1 MARIAR
7 FWSRRGS
14 DGGRRGLVSYSRE
27 DLARLNARFMS
38 LERGQRRAIMRAV
51 NRGQVVADR
60 RHADLAIGVA
70 RRQQRFWRSA
80 WLLGPTIALAQAALT
95 PIGLQEGLLLAAW
108 GTMILGSMAW
118 WWYSRAARAEL
129 LNAELVRRRPGGGRR
144 GGRRGDDQGGRGAGD
159 AMRPSPRRA
168 RLPGGPT
175 SAPRPADR
183 ADEHDEHDEDDWDDM
198 DDPSGEDGAGP
209 SGPTAPKPPRPRG
222 RKRR

>member
-7 FWSRRGS
+7 FWQRRRS
-14 DGGRRGLVSYSRE
+14 DTGRRGLVSYDRE
-27 DLARLNARFMS
+27 ELARLNTRFMS
-38 LERGQRRAIMRAV
+38 LDRSQRRAIMRAV
-51 NRGQVVADR
+51 NRGRLVEDR

-70 RRQQRFWRSA
+70 RRQQRFWRYA
-80 WLLGPTIALAQAALT
+80 WLLGPTIALAQAALS

-144 GGRRGDDQGGRGAGD
+144 SDRHGQRGGSGGETAS
-159 AMRPSPRRA
+159 PSRRRA
-168 RLPGGPT
+168 RLPGGPLPEPGPE
-175 SAPRPADR
+175 ALER
-183 ADEHDEHDEDDWDDM
+183 ASEDDPDDWDD
-198 DDPSGEDGAGP
+198 EDGGSSDGRPGP
-209 SGPTAPKPPRPRG
+209 SGPRPPRPRG